1 MLSAELTINFCS
13 DLTFIFC
20 FELKQIHFLKCPMK
34 SNLWLFIVHLQAHRI
49 MAQHR
54 VSSVLLRFIRAVW
67 GTGREQEINGV
78 LFPVKLAS
86 ETIAGGSNLTKPQP
100 SRVNMRMCWLVYGE
114 GVLCTVNPMRAPY
127 VLTQRGDKL

>member
-1 MLSAELTINFCS
+1 
-13 DLTFIFC
+13 
-20 FELKQIHFLKCPMK
+20 MK

-54 VSSVLLRFIRAVW
+54 VSSVLLTFIRAVW

-86 ETIAGGSNLTKPQP
+86 ETIAGGSNLTKKPQP
-100 SRVNMRMCWLVYGE
+100 SGVNMCMCWLVYGE
-114 GVLCTVNPMRAPY
+114 VVCALS
-127 VLTQRGDKL
+127 TQ